1 MEDEIDNLNFAE
13 DEENEEENYDPT
25 NPEANKPKKK
35 KKFVKILSENEK
47 EKIKKTV
54 EEMKINQI
62 QPQITGGRVF
72 KGPGFV
78 SNPPKIVYKDFEIG
92 KKMVLTVDIINVSYN
107 FNSFHLL
114 PLDDDIIDFFE
125 IDYRPCGKI
134 PAGISTKM
142 KLTFTPLVNKD
153 YKSYLRLKSETGM
166 CEIPIECYCKKCLIS
181 FESENIN
188 YGEVIL
194 GQEIIKQLNVIND
207 GALNCKYTMVD
218 AEKNLLQNPDEDDD
232 EENELDIEPSYKDF
246 MDRKIIL
253 QKNDYNKANE
263 GIDAIVM
270 EEMKKEKVEQY
281 KEELIQKEKDEIAQK
296 EKEKE
301 EQLALANAN
310 AKGKA
315 ADKNKGKK
323 PNPKDKEPEVELING
338 LPVEVMNEIDKK
350 VEEYSKSYELTTEEE
365 KKLFNEEKEKMKNK
379 HMKYYML
386 KQLTYP
392 IRGMFDGYSKK
403 SLSIM
408 LNAKYI
414 GEYSIVVL
422 LKIEYKNQIEFKQFN
437 ISFSVVDF
445 PIYSEKKIYEL
456 DHIIYDTIFREK
468 ITLVNNSPMPYKL
481 QVFFHKDLKDYIE
494 LNPNLGYIQA
504 HSTFD
509 VWLKLKV
516 DRNVSN
522 LIGFF
527 KAKNTED
534 NNEYN
539 FPLKI
544 VLGGVQIPL
553 ISVIHFFATNDTIK
567 ISEKMINY
575 GKRFL
580 DESTKVKVSLENN
593 SALPMKYGFIMLP
606 KEFTVRTNIDNLLSK
621 EKTFVDIIYEPKDDF
636 LGHREGDLFCRV
648 VTDEL
653 TCQNIKIKYHIEL
666 INPELKLTP
675 KKVHFESIAEGESK
689 EIRLTIFN
697 KSELKS
703 FDCEFLTPPKCISG
717 LTIMPKVFTIEP
729 KGYTTCV
736 MRYDAAFREYGPFS
750 YEEVEKEIG
759 IKLSDG
765 VEQMEK
771 EEPIKANENKLIED
785 KVKADVESKLNAAND
800 AGDKKKK
807 GAAKEQKKEVK
818 KIEPKKDKKAL
829 EEEERKKKEEEER
842 ALKEIEEKKE
852 KRIKEF
858 NKEEELKHFGAEC
871 IYKDTENDRSA
882 HWKFIIPLFYRNHID
897 KSDNPNLNEVQLKT
911 SFLEVH
917 TTCVEKLLVFDKTEI
932 DFGEVS
938 VQNRKTV
945 NLVLTNNSDKVAKLK
960 QMPLILTNC
969 FSIVNAIRD
978 IPPHQSFNFI
988 VEFIPIK
995 DLPYYDE
1002 FTVYTNEQTS
1012 TCKLKGIGVQPEVET
1027 TVKDGLLFLGN
1038 CVVNN
1043 TIEKTFDIINKSNFK
1058 INYNLTSLKSGKKN
1072 KTGLKPFCYIPF
1084 CGEIEANGKVTIKVI
1099 FNGDHQDFENYFD
1112 FILVDVPNQKVENK
1126 ILISAYCWERQVY
1139 WKELTEIKFPDEKF
1153 MSKTIEQDYFVDSL
1167 KLKSNSPSSN
1177 NNKITLVFTPETPDD
1192 SNKENKDTNA
1202 NEDKERCFKRKIVI
1216 GNCKLNDPKSEKNG
1230 SYEIILNKDDA
1241 YFTCDNPKGGVNGGT
1256 ETVISFNFKKP
1267 NPDPITKDID
1277 CLKGVGMWVTS
1288 KAELKISGGFIQAGA
1303 TDAVTIEIFL
1313 KAYVEQI

>member
-1 MEDEIDNLNFAE
+1 M
-13 DEENEEENYDPT
+13 
-25 NPEANKPKKK
+25 
-35 KKFVKILSENEK
+35 
-47 EKIKKTV
+47 
-54 EEMKINQI
+54 
-62 QPQITGGRVF
+62 
-72 KGPGFV
+72 
-78 SNPPKIVYKDFEIG
+78 
-92 KKMVLTVDIINVSYN
+92 
-107 FNSFHLL
+107 
-114 PLDDDIIDFFE
+114 
-125 IDYRPCGKI
+125 
-134 PAGISTKM
+134 
-142 KLTFTPLVNKD
+142 
-153 YKSYLRLKSETGM
+153 
-166 CEIPIECYCKKCLIS
+166 
-181 FESENIN
+181 
-188 YGEVIL
+188 
-194 GQEIIKQLNVIND
+194 
-207 GALNCKYTMVD
+207 
-218 AEKNLLQNPDEDDD
+218 
-232 EENELDIEPSYKDF
+232 
-246 MDRKIIL
+246 
-253 QKNDYNKANE
+253 
-263 GIDAIVM
+263 
-270 EEMKKEKVEQY
+270 
-281 KEELIQKEKDEIAQK
+281 
-296 EKEKE
+296 
-301 EQLALANAN
+301 
-310 AKGKA
+310 
-315 ADKNKGKK
+315 
-323 PNPKDKEPEVELING
+323 
-338 LPVEVMNEIDKK
+338 
-350 VEEYSKSYELTTEEE
+350 
-365 KKLFNEEKEKMKNK
+365 
-379 HMKYYML
+379 
-386 KQLTYP
+386 
-392 IRGMFDGYSKK
+392 
-403 SLSIM
+403 
-408 LNAKYI
+408 
-414 GEYSIVVL
+414 
-422 LKIEYKNQIEFKQFN
+422 
-437 ISFSVVDF
+437 
-445 PIYSEKKIYEL
+445 
-456 DHIIYDTIFREK
+456 
-468 ITLVNNSPMPYKL
+468 
-481 QVFFHKDLKDYIE
+481 
-494 LNPNLGYIQA
+494 
-504 HSTFD
+504 
-509 VWLKLKV
+509 
-516 DRNVSN
+516 
-522 LIGFF
+522 
-527 KAKNTED
+527 
-534 NNEYN
+534 
-539 FPLKI
+539 
-544 VLGGVQIPL
+544 
-553 ISVIHFFATNDTIK
+553 
-567 ISEKMINY
+567 
-575 GKRFL
+575 
-580 DESTKVKVSLENN
+580 
-593 SALPMKYGFIMLP
+593 
-606 KEFTVRTNIDNLLSK
+606 
-621 EKTFVDIIYEPKDDF
+621 
-636 LGHREGDLFCRV
+636 
-648 VTDEL
+648 
-653 TCQNIKIKYHIEL
+653 

-995 DLPYYDE
+995 DLAYYDE

-1084 CGEIEANGKVTIKVI
+1084 CGEIEANGKVTIK
-1099 FNGDHQDFENYFD
+1099 EY
-1112 FILVDVPNQKVENK
+1112 
-1126 ILISAYCWERQVY
+1126 
-1139 WKELTEIKFPDEKF
+1139 
-1153 MSKTIEQDYFVDSL
+1153 
-1167 KLKSNSPSSN
+1167 
-1177 NNKITLVFTPETPDD
+1177 
-1192 SNKENKDTNA
+1192 
-1202 NEDKERCFKRKIVI
+1202 
-1216 GNCKLNDPKSEKNG
+1216 SE
-1230 SYEIILNKDDA
+1230 
-1241 YFTCDNPKGGVNGGT
+1241 
-1256 ETVISFNFKKP
+1256 
-1267 NPDPITKDID
+1267 
-1277 CLKGVGMWVTS
+1277 
-1288 KAELKISGGFIQAGA
+1288 
-1303 TDAVTIEIFL
+1303 
-1313 KAYVEQI
+1313 EQIGEINPIRYKGYYYDSETLMYYLMTRYLT